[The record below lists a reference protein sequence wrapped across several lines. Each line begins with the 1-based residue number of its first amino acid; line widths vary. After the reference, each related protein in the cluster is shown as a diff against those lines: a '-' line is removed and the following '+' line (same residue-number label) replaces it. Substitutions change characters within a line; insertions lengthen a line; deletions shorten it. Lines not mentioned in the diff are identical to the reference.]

1 MAILQDVDLERLR
14 QRTSEKWRAYPP
26 DVLPSFVAEM
36 DFGLAPVVRDALSAA
51 VALDDCGYI
60 HPQRVAE
67 AFVDYA
73 ARRWGLRVAAED
85 VVPLPDVVTG
95 LGWAVQIA
103 AARGEGVAITP
114 PVYPPFFSTV
124 RQHERVVVEA
134 PMSRSPQGVYAL
146 DLHTLEA
153 ALQRG
158 ARAILLCSPHNPT
171 GTLPSRDELAAVA
184 ALAERHGA
192 LVVSDE
198 IWAPLT
204 LPGETHVPFASMG
217 DGLTLMSASKA
228 FNLAGLKCA
237 VLFAH
242 GEAGRRALRGIPM
255 EARWAT
261 GQLGATATLAAWR
274 HGEAWLADV
283 LETLDHN
290 RRSFE
295 RLRAERL
302 PALRWVAPRA
312 GYLGWLDCRALELGD
327 DPARVF
333 LERGRVAL
341 SRGPTFG
348 AEGRGFARVNL
359 GTSPALVEEIVRRLG
374 LSLSPV

>member
-1 MAILQDVDLERLR
+1 MALLHDVDLERLR
-14 QRTSEKWRAYPP
+14 ARTSEKWRAYPP

-36 DFGLAPVVRDALSAA
+36 DFGLAPAVRDALQAA
-51 VALDDCGYI
+51 VASDDCGYI
-60 HPQRVAE
+60 HPQRVSE
-67 AFVDYA
+67 AFAEFA
-73 ARRWGLRVAAED
+73 ARRWGLSVAADD

-134 PMSRSPQGVYAL
+134 PMSRSETGEYAL
-146 DLHTLEA
+146 DLHTIEA
-153 ALQRG
+153 ALHKG

-171 GTLPSRDELAAVA
+171 GALPTRAELEAVA
-184 ALAERHGA
+184 ALAARHGA
-192 LVVSDE
+192 MVVSDE

-204 LPGETHVPFASMG
+204 LPGEAHVPFASVG

-261 GQLGATATLAAWR
+261 GQLGATATLAAWQS
-274 HGEAWLADV
+274 GEPWLADV

-290 RRSFE
+290 RRLFE
-295 RLRAERL
+295 RLRAEHL
-302 PALRWVAPRA
+302 PALRWVPPRA
-312 GYLGWLDCRALELGD
+312 GYLGWLDCRALGLGD

-348 AEGRGFARVNL
+348 NEGRGFARVNL
-359 GTSPALVEEIVRRLG
+359 GTSPAVVEEIVRRLM

>member
-1 MAILQDVDLERLR
+1 MALLHDVDLERLR
-14 QRTSEKWRAYPP
+14 ARTSEKWRAYPP

-36 DFGLAPVVRDALSAA
+36 DFGLAPAVRDALQAA
-51 VALDDCGYI
+51 VASDDCGYI
-60 HPQRVAE
+60 HPQRVSE
-67 AFVDYA
+67 AFAAFA
-73 ARRWGLRVAAED
+73 ARRWGLSVAADD

-134 PMSRSPQGVYAL
+134 PMSRSETGEYAL
-146 DLHTLEA
+146 DLHTIEA
-153 ALQRG
+153 ALHKG

-171 GTLPSRDELAAVA
+171 GALPTRAELEAVA
-184 ALAERHGA
+184 ALAARHGA
-192 LVVSDE
+192 MVVSDE

-204 LPGETHVPFASMG
+204 LPGEAHVPFASVG

-261 GQLGATATLAAWR
+261 GQLGATATLAAWQS
-274 HGEAWLADV
+274 GEPWLADV

-290 RRSFE
+290 RRLFE
-295 RLRAERL
+295 RLRAEHL
-302 PALRWVAPRA
+302 PALRWVPPRA
-312 GYLGWLDCRALELGD
+312 GYLGWLDCRALGLGD

-348 AEGRGFARVNL
+348 NEGRGFARVNL
-359 GTSPALVEEIVRRLG
+359 GTSPAVVEEIVRRLV
-374 LSLSPV
+374 LSQSPV

>member
-1 MAILQDVDLERLR
+1 MALLHDVDLDRLR
-14 QRTSEKWRAYPP
+14 ARTSEKWRAYPP

-36 DFGLAPVVRDALSAA
+36 DFGLAPAVRDALQAA
-51 VALDDCGYI
+51 VGSGDCGYV

-67 AFVDYA
+67 AFVEFA
-73 ARRWGLRVAAED
+73 ARRWGLSVSPDD

-95 LGWAVQIA
+95 LGWAVQIS

-134 PMSRSPQGVYAL
+134 PMSRSETGEYAL
-146 DLHTLEA
+146 DLHTIEA
-153 ALQRG
+153 ALHKG

-171 GTLPSRDELAAVA
+171 GTLPTRAELEGVA
-184 ALAERHGA
+184 ALAVRHGA
-192 LVVSDE
+192 MVVSDE

-204 LPGETHVPFASMG
+204 LPGEAHVPFASVG

-261 GQLGATATLAAWR
+261 GQLGATATLAAWQS
-274 HGEAWLADV
+274 GEAWLADV

-290 RRSFE
+290 RRLFE
-295 RLRAERL
+295 RLRAEHL
-302 PALRWVAPRA
+302 PALRWVPPRA
-312 GYLGWLDCRALELGD
+312 GYLGWLDCRALGLGD
-327 DPARVF
+327 DPARMF

-348 AEGRGFARVNL
+348 DQGRGFARVNL
-359 GTSPALVEEIVRRLG
+359 GTSPAVVEEIVRRLA
-374 LSLSPV
+374 LSQSPA